1 MYSAADEQQAK
12 SLWKRYAVAL
22 SLILA
27 IIVST
32 HLIESQALKSSQA
45 DAELINLSGKQ
56 RMLSQQILL
65 YSKLSMSDP
74 DGDWSEKVHARA
86 EQFQEA
92 HSRLVNQAWD
102 DPILEELYFR
112 GTPSL
117 NTQVDTFLSAVR
129 GIQRGQRVDHHYDE
143 MLDVGTG
150 SLLGALDDAVT
161 GFETVATTRAQSMHQ
176 LQQTTLFAGVLIVVM
191 VALFIF
197 RPAHRIVLKAL
208 QSLRVEID
216 NHVLSNQR
224 MANFVDIASDL
235 YWETDLEGR
244 VEFVEGRFLQRMKGT
259 RDDLV
264 GCNYTDLLIMDETQT
279 EAMRTALR
287 NLSNYHDIRATFVD
301 KDGVQYMLSLTGK
314 ARYSSKGELLGYLGK
329 AEDITLEMQS
339 ENASQNLAITDPLT
353 NVSNR
358 RGFDQELAIALQTAS
373 ALSPV
378 SLLAI
383 DLYRLQRINDV
394 HGHGAGDFVL
404 KTVAARIQS
413 TLRSDDRV
421 ARTAGD
427 IFCVTCTDSNSD
439 MASTLVAPRIIDAMK
454 QPIQLPSG
462 EYVAMEV
469 SIGIAEAPLHAP
481 NASELKDAVGA
492 ALQEA
497 KRAGRGCIRVKE
509 MPVHAI
515 DDATEAVA

>member
-1 MYSAADEQQAK
+1 MYSAADERQAR

-65 YSKLSMSDP
+65 YTKLSLSDP
-74 DGDWSEKVHARA
+74 DADWGDKAVARA
-86 EQFQEA
+86 DQFQKA
-92 HSRLVNQAWD
+92 HSRLVNEAFD
-102 DPILEELYFR
+102 DPILEPMYFQ
-112 GTPSL
+112 GAPSL

-129 GIQRGQRVDHHYDE
+129 AIQRGQRVDSHYDD
-143 MLDVGTG
+143 MLSLGTG
-150 SLLGALDDAVT
+150 PLLASLDEAVT
-161 GFETVATTRAQSMHQ
+161 GFETVANSRAQNMHQ
-176 LQQTTLFAGVLIVVM
+176 LQQATLLLGVLIVVF

-197 RPAHRIVLKAL
+197 GPAQRVVHRAL
-208 QSLRVEID
+208 ESLGTEIQ
-216 NHVLSNQR
+216 NHVRSNQR
-224 MANFVDIASDL
+224 LSNFIDIASDL
-235 YWETDLEGR
+235 YWETDLQGR
-244 VEFVEGRFLQRMKGT
+244 VEYIEGRFLHRMKGT
-259 RDDLV
+259 REDLV
-264 GCNYTDLLIMDETQT
+264 GCNYSDLITMDEAQT
-279 EAMRTALR
+279 EAMLTALD
-287 NLSNYHDIRATFVD
+287 NLSNYHDIRAEFVD
-301 KDGVQYMLSLTGK
+301 KDGVRYMLSLSGK
-314 ARYSSKGELLGYLGK
+314 ARYNAKGELLGYLGK
-329 AEDITLEMQS
+329 AEDVTLEAQS
-339 ENASQNLAITDPLT
+339 ETSSQNLSIKDPLT
-353 NVSNR
+353 SVSNR
-358 RGFDQELAIALQTAS
+358 RGFEQELSVALQTAS

-383 DLYRLQRINDV
+383 DLYRLKRINDV

-404 KTVAARIQS
+404 KTVASRIQS

-427 IFCVTCTDSNSD
+427 IFCVICTDSNSD

-454 QPIQLPSG
+454 EPIQLPTG

-481 NASELKDAVGA
+481 NASELKDAAGS
-492 ALQEA
+492 ALQDA
-497 KRAGRGCIRVKE
+497 KRAGRSCIRVKE
-509 MPVHAI
+509 VLVNT
-515 DDATEAVA
+515 DLNTGEAVV